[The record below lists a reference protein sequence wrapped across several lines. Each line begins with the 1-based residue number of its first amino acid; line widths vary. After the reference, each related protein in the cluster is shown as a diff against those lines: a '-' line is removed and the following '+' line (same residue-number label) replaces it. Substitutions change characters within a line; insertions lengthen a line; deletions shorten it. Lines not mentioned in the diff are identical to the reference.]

1 LYTECTFRLKP
12 TLNITGFLD
21 CQPVLAV
28 VGKAFSVGVGS
39 CHSRTVF
46 TKLEKR
52 SMVLR
57 LEASLSYLETLKAAK
72 AYSKQQY
79 TRVFASRPISV

>member
-1 LYTECTFRLKP
+1 
-12 TLNITGFLD
+12 
-21 CQPVLAV
+21 
-28 VGKAFSVGVGS
+28 
-39 CHSRTVF
+39 VF
-46 TKLEKR
+46 TKIEKK

-57 LEASLSYLETLKAAK
+57 LEATRSYLETLKDTK